1 MILYDA
7 FLGTVKKILFF
18 PLWETE
24 KEKIVQQLRAED
36 FLRKGSAGGMWCL
49 FRNIQKAGNTGAF
62 ADVLPEEITYG

>member
-7 FLGTVKKILFF
+7 FLGTVKMILFF

-36 FLRKGSAGGMWCL
+36 FLRKGPAGGMWCL
-49 FRNIQKAGNTGAF
+49 FRSIQKAGNTGAF